1 VKIDRACRVKR
12 MTFRF
17 RSERKNSP
25 LFEKRFPKIYKRS
38 WVPIAVLLGFCFI
51 FYFPILGRW
60 ELRGHDEVRYT
71 QVAREIAER
80 GDWIS
85 LHLNGRPYWEKPPLF
100 FWMITFSSYLW
111 QGFSSF
117 SARFPSAFF
126 GTLTVLLTF
135 FMGKGFY
142 GSSTGLL
149 SGLILATSLGFA
161 RFSTQAHPDM
171 TLTFFTTA
179 SLFCFLQWYRRTQ
192 EGSETRKGM
201 ERLFLFGFYVS
212 MALATL
218 TKGPVGFLAPL
229 MVSLVWLL
237 IQKEFKVIKG
247 MSLLQ
252 GMVLLVAI
260 VLSWYLSA
268 VYKGGEAYLRAT
280 LSRPIGYYLSGLEH
294 AKPIYFYFG
303 TFPADFLPWF
313 FFLPGAMIYGIR
325 NKPSGDRKGFPFLL
339 TWFLLSFLFFSLSA
353 TKRGK
358 YLLFLFPAAPLMVGK
373 LWGDLVSNRVE
384 RLRRYWVDLP
394 LYGFLGLALVAAAII
409 YGVASKR
416 FPPYFPYTLLVTLF
430 IVGSSV
436 ASFFLY
442 RLKRYRVS
450 FFLLVGMA
458 AVAFFYTENF
468 LFYLDSQLRS
478 GGFILR
484 LLRAEIGL

>member
-1 VKIDRACRVKR
+1 
-12 MTFRF
+12 M
-17 RSERKNSP
+17 
-25 LFEKRFPKIYKRS
+25 
-38 WVPIAVLLGFCFI
+38 AVLLGFCFI
-51 FYFPILGRW
+51 CYFPILGRW
-60 ELRGHDEVRYT
+60 ELRGHDEVRYA
-71 QVAREIAER
+71 QVAREIAEG

-100 FWMITFSSYLW
+100 FWMIALSSYLW

-161 RFSTQAHPDM
+161 RFSTRAHLDV

-229 MVSLVWLL
+229 MASLVWLL
-237 IQKEFKVIKG
+237 IQKEFKLIKG

-252 GMVLLVAI
+252 GMGLLVAI
-260 VLSWYLSA
+260 VLAWYLPA
-268 VYKGGEAYLRAT
+268 VLKGGEAYLQAT
-280 LSRPIGYYLSGLEH
+280 LFRPIGYYSSGLEH
-294 AKPIYFYFG
+294 GKPIYFYFG

-325 NKPSGDRKGFPFLL
+325 NKPSGDRKGFSFLL
-339 TWFLLSFLFFSLSA
+339 TWFLLSLLFFSLSA

-358 YLLFLFPAAPLMVGK
+358 YLLFLFPAASLMVGK

-394 LYGFLGLALVAAAII
+394 LYGFLGLALVVAAII

-478 GGFILR
+478 SGFILR